1 MTTSAQ
7 SYRWILASGSPRRKE
22 LLAPL
27 PVTFEIIRPD
37 IHEEQRTGESPVA
50 YAQRNASEKS
60 HAVLASLAPVSA
72 PTVLISAD
80 TFVVLGEQ
88 VLEKPADKDHAEMML
103 RQLSGQTHQV
113 VTAFHIVVA
122 DPDGSLSERGEYD
135 ITEVTFKSL
144 TDEEIGYYTSTPEPY
159 DKAGGYALQ
168 GLGAFLVERVNGSY
182 STVIGL
188 PVHLVFDCL
197 RQHFAIMLW
206 R

>member
-27 PVTFEIIRPD
+27 PVTFEIIKPD
-37 IHEEQRTGESPVA
+37 IHEAQQAGETPLA
-50 YAQRNASEKS
+50 YAKRNAKEKS
-60 HAVLASLAPVSA
+60 HAVLESLAPLREPA
-72 PTVLISAD
+72 VLISAD
-80 TFVVLGEQ
+80 TFVVLGDQ
-88 VLEKPADKDHAEMML
+88 VLEKPADKEHAQRMH
-103 RQLSGQTHQV
+103 RQLSGQTHRV
-113 VTAFHIVVA
+113 ITAFHIAVVA
-122 DPDGSLSERGEYD
+122 KDGSLSERGEHD

-144 TDEEIGYYTSTPEPY
+144 TDEEIGYYSSTPEPY

-206 R
+206 Q